1 MQSFGLLGHFDYEI
15 WHYLEYAFFF
25 FKKKVY
31 LEGKFWKWRFFF
43 QREIEFECEGEF
55 PLRSPNTVATWIS
68 ISVRNLMSL
77 TEQSIK
83 CNPKSC

>member
-1 MQSFGLLGHFDYEI
+1 MRYDTNLNMS
-15 WHYLEYAFFF
+15 FFF
-25 FKKKVY
+25 LKKSIFG
-31 LEGKFWKWRFFF
+31 GKILKMEIFF

>member
-1 MQSFGLLGHFDYEI
+1 MRYDTTLNMR
-15 WHYLEYAFFF
+15 FFL
-25 FKKKVY
+25 KKKSIFG
-31 LEGKFWKWRFFF
+31 GKILKMEIFF